1 MLKTRSGFSIFIKDE
16 EAELRVQTSKGGMYV
31 FKFPLYYV
39 GACLTQLFF
48 LCLYLKN
55 GNNNGT

>member
-1 MLKTRSGFSIFIKDE
+1 MTRSGFSIFIKDK
-16 EAELRVQTSKGGMYV
+16 EAELIRVQTSEGGMHV

>member
-1 MLKTRSGFSIFIKDE
+1 
-16 EAELRVQTSKGGMYV
+16 MYV
-31 FKFPLYYV
+31 FKFLLYYV

-55 GNNNGT
+55 GHNNGT